1 MRDAPDGPSSHG
13 RLSGSG
19 AQAGTH
25 ILLFGPIFQPHLT
38 PLHYREPQ
46 RQVPAARPLDVL
58 TRRGPLLNDR
68 DQLFQ
73 YPADLDRASEW
84 RSSRVPQVAVCAKG
98 EETRQRREA
107 ATSPIQDQSGDA
119 RHTSSFAATQRRR
132 GRTPSRKGS

>member
-1 MRDAPDGPSSHG
+1 MRGAADGPSSHG

-46 RQVPAARPLDVL
+46 RQVPAARPLEIL
-58 TRRGPLLNDR
+58 TRKGPLLNDRR

-73 YPADLDRASEW
+73 YPADLDRASEL
-84 RSSRVPQVAVCAKG
+84 RSSRVPQVAV
-98 EETRQRREA
+98 
-107 ATSPIQDQSGDA
+107 
-119 RHTSSFAATQRRR
+119 
-132 GRTPSRKGS
+132 